1 MSLKFPI
8 YLDNQA
14 STPLDPRVLEAMT
27 PHLSENFGNPHS
39 EHHFGWQGM
48 AAIDV
53 AREKVAGLI
62 GAKPKEI
69 LFCSGATEAN
79 NLAIKGIAETFRGK
93 KNKIITL
100 KTEHKCVIESA
111 LYVSGQGTE
120 VVFLDVGSDGMI
132 DMAALEAAMD
142 DNTALVSVMAVNNEI
157 GVIQPMKAIGAL
169 CRAKG
174 VLFHSD
180 GAQGFGKIPLDV
192 EAMNIDLM
200 SVTAH
205 KAYGPIGAGALYV
218 REKVKRL
225 LTPQMSGGG
234 QEAGIRS
241 GTLSPA
247 LCVGLGKVAE
257 IAADEMEGEALRMKA
272 MFDGFLGTLKRG
284 SNRVKVNGP
293 MADRWFGNLNVS
305 FPGVKGEL
313 LIAALKK
320 ISVSSGSACLATETG
335 PSYVLMAL
343 GLSDE
348 ELDASLRIGF
358 GRFTTSPEAEFAAN
372 YLLETL
378 EKVGNS

>member
-27 PHLSENFGNPHS
+27 PYLTETLGNPHS

-48 AAIDV
+48 AAIEV
-53 AREKVAGLI
+53 AREKVASLI

-69 LFCSGATEAN
+69 LFLSGATEAN

-111 LYVSGQGTE
+111 LYAGKQGTE
-120 VVFLDVGSDGMI
+120 VVFLDVGRDGMI
-132 DMAALEAAMD
+132 DLAALEAAMD

-169 CRAKG
+169 CRARG

-218 REKVKRL
+218 RQKVARL

-257 IAADEMEGEALRMKA
+257 IAADEMAGEAARMKA
-272 MFDGFLGTLKRG
+272 MFDQFLGTLKRG

-293 MADRWFGNLNVS
+293 LTDRWFGNLNVS
-305 FPGVKGEL
+305 FPGVKAEL
-313 LIAALKK
+313 LIAGLKK
-320 ISVSSGSACLATETG
+320 IAVSSGSACLAAETG

-343 GLSDE
+343 GLTDE

-358 GRFTTSPEAEFAAN
+358 GRFTTSPEAEFGAS

>member
-1 MSLKFPI
+1 MNLKFPI

-27 PHLSENFGNPHS
+27 PYLTENFGNPHS

-53 AREKVAGLI
+53 AREKVASLI

-93 KNKIITL
+93 KNKIVTL
-100 KTEHKCVIESA
+100 KTEHKCVLESA
-111 LYVSGQGTE
+111 LYAQRHGTE
-120 VVFLDVGSDGMI
+120 VVFLDVKPDGLI
-132 DMAALEAAMD
+132 DMAALEAAID

-157 GVIQPMKAIGAL
+157 GIIQPMSEIGAL
-169 CRAKG
+169 CRKKG
-174 VLFHSD
+174 ALLHSD
-180 GAQGFGKIPLDV
+180 AAQAFGKIPLDV
-192 EAMNIDLM
+192 EDMNIDLL

-205 KAYGPIGAGALYV
+205 KAYGPIGGGALYV

-225 LTPQMSGGG
+225 LTPHMSGGG

-257 IAADEMEGEALRMKA
+257 IATREMADEAARMKA
-272 MFDGFLGTLKRG
+272 MFDTFLGTLKRAK
-284 SNRVKVNGP
+284 NRVKVNGP
-293 MADRWFGNLNVS
+293 MEGRWYGNLNVS
-305 FPGVKGEL
+305 FPGTKGEL
-313 LIAALKK
+313 LISALKK
-320 ISVSSGSACLATETG
+320 ISVSSGSACLAAETE
-335 PSYVLMAL
+335 PSYVLKAL
-343 GLSDE
+343 GLTDE
-348 ELDASLRIGF
+348 ELDASIRIGF
-358 GRFTTSPEAEFAAN
+358 GRFTTTEEAEFGAT

-378 EKVGNS
+378 EKIGNR